1 MKRVIIMGAAGRDF
15 HNFNVYFRNNKKYR
29 VVAFTATQIPGIAR
43 RKYPKKLAGKLYPHG
58 IPIYPE
64 SKLQEL
70 IKKFDVDEVVF
81 SYSDVSH
88 EYVMHK
94 ASIVLA
100 TGASFRLLG
109 PKETMIKSKKPLIA
123 VCSVRTGAGKSP
135 TSRKICKL
143 LKDRGYRVVAI
154 RHPMAYGML
163 AKKTVEKYD
172 SYDGLDRYKCTIEER
187 EEYEPFIDIGIVIYS
202 GVDYE
207 KILRAAERE
216 ADIIVWD
223 GGNNDFSFYK
233 PDLLIVVADARRPG
247 HELTYHP
254 GETNL
259 RMADVV
265 IINKIYSAKVKDV
278 EIVRKNVRASNPKAK
293 IIYAD
298 MKVGVK
304 KPEVLKL
311 IRGKRVLCVEDGP
324 TLTHGGLPTGAAY
337 IIAKENRCKIVNP
350 RKYDVGSIEKVYE
363 EFKHLGPVL
372 PAMGYSK
379 KQIRELEKTI
389 NAVKCD
395 FVLMGTPI
403 DLCRFM
409 KLNKPTV
416 RVQYTLN
423 EVSRLKLND
432 VIKKWKKKKSK

>member
-15 HNFNVYFRNNKKYR
+15 HNFNVYFRNNKDYK
-29 VVAFTATQIPGIAR
+29 VVAFTAAQIPDIAKR
-43 RKYPKKLAGKLYPHG
+43 RYPKKLAGRPYPRG
-58 IPIYPE
+58 IPIHPE

-81 SYSDVSH
+81 AYSDVGH

-94 ASIVLA
+94 ASLA
-100 TGASFRLLG
+100 LAAGASFRMLG
-109 PKETMIKSKKPLIA
+109 PKETMIKSKKPVIA
-123 VCSVRTGAGKSP
+123 VCAVRTGAGKSP

-143 LKDRGYRVVAI
+143 LKDRGYRIVAI
-154 RHPMAYGML
+154 RHPMSYGVL
-163 AKKTVEKYD
+163 SKKIVEKYD
-172 SYDGLDRYKCTIEER
+172 SYDDLDRYKCTIEER
-187 EEYEPFIDIGIVIYS
+187 EEYEPFIDLGVVVYS

-207 KILRAAERE
+207 KILRKAEKE
-216 ADIIVWD
+216 ADVIVWD

-247 HELTYHP
+247 HEVKYHP

-259 RMADVV
+259 RMADIV
-265 IINKIYSAKVKDV
+265 IINKIYSAKPKDLD
-278 EIVRKNVRASNPKAK
+278 IVRENVHAVNPKAK
-293 IIYAD
+293 IIYSD
-298 MKVGVK
+298 MKVSVK

-337 IIAKENRCKIVNP
+337 IVAKENKCKIIDP

-363 EFKHLGPVL
+363 EFNHLGPVL

-379 KQIRELEKTI
+379 KQIRELQKTI
-389 NAVKCD
+389 NTVKCD

-403 DLCRFM
+403 DLRRFM
-409 KLNKPTV
+409 KLNKPAV
-416 RVQYTLN
+416 RVQYELK
-423 EVSRLKLND
+423 EVSKLKLSD
-432 VIKKWKKKKSK
+432 VLKKWKK